1 MKKILAILLCAVM
14 TLSLV
19 ACGEEKSEN
28 QFIEEKSDVR
38 GENDNSPATENVGEV
53 TGIEDNEGTN
63 VTKDGFINVLIEN
76 GFVRILINHED
87 MTILNKESTE
97 CWIRF
102 YDNDDRSSGIE
113 ITAMKENFVVVPIPL
128 EGGEPLADG
137 YNANAYVTGTV
148 LSFDF
153 TNEEVAKSIGSSEYY
168 EIIIRDWNDS
178 STPRMIMDGN
188 SESIEGIRTYRASN
202 QGAGEEGNK
211 SGEDA
216 ADSSSYSRFIGAW
229 EEDTG
234 LTYKAKY
241 TFFEDGKVKL
251 EYTEAEGADWGEKAK
266 FNGNEITWTWTSG
279 DLSGFGGALG
289 PIESFDGNS
298 FIIPPANAYEE
309 AKRFIK
315 TNWGQ
320 KENQTVQY
328 QYSFIGVKYFNDGP
342 TWGASEFVL
351 KGADENGLPTEIVIS
366 NSGIAVSGLEL
377 DGSFSIKITDY
388 LESDN
393 ILVGSF
399 VGAEHDT
406 VKGEFVS
413 GKGDRLII
421 EID

>member
-1 MKKILAILLCAVM
+1 MKYTLRETMEKKRLFILLCAVM

-28 QFIEEKSDVR
+28 QFIEEICDVR

-63 VTKDGFINVLIEN
+63 VTQDGFINVLIEN

-188 SESIEGIRTYRASN
+188 SESIEGIRTSIASD
-202 QGAGEEGNK
+202 QEVSEEGNE
-211 SGEDA
+211 SDEVSINNQTDQ
-216 ADSSSYSRFIGAW
+216 YNLLIGSW
-229 EEDTG
+229 EEN
-234 LTYKAKY
+234 KRHMVY
-241 TFFEDGKVKL
+241 TFYEDRTVKEWFTTDEL
-251 EYTEAEGADWGEKAK
+251 RCSYFSEATFDGVNIK
-266 FNGNEITWTWTSG
+266 FKYSDGTYG
-279 DLSGFGGALG
+279 CLG
-289 PIESFDGNS
+289 PITLNDKSFTINAGGWDG
-298 FIIPPANAYEE
+298 
-309 AKRFIK
+309 
-315 TNWGQ
+315 
-320 KENQTVQY
+320 
-328 QYSFIGVKYFNDGP
+328 
-342 TWGASEFVL
+342 
-351 KGADENGLPTEIVIS
+351 
-366 NSGIAVSGLEL
+366 
-377 DGSFSIKITDY
+377 
-388 LESDN
+388 DN
-393 ILVGSF
+393 ITFYLKNSPSN
-399 VGAEHDT
+399 AD
-406 VKGEFVS
+406 
-413 GKGDRLII
+413 
-421 EID
+421 